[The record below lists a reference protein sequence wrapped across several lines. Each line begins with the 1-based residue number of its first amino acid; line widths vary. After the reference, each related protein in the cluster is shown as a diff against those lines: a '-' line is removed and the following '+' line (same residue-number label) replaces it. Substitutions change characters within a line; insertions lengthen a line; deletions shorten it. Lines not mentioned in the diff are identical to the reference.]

1 MALDRLFFAGFFF
14 ESGLFVGVWNPPAA
28 PNPVEPGAALTADD
42 GTTALTADDGVTAL
56 TADS

>member
-1 MALDRLFFAGFFF
+1 MSADRLLFAGYLFA
-14 ESGLFVGVWNPPAA
+14 SGLFVGLWNRPQGGD
-28 PNPVEPGAALTADD
+28 VEPGEALTADD